1 MRGLTISLR
10 KDNPSEYYKLADEMR
25 RRKGGSTY
33 LLNKL
38 IDQLIH
44 PLYKQSAGWIL
55 VDGALHALVE
65 QDLRSSTRKFVKYSL
80 PLLIRRRGR
89 ACEKSFCH
97 G

>member
-1 MRGLTISLR
+1 MR
-10 KDNPSEYYKLADEMR
+10 KR
-25 RRKGGSTY
+25 RRNSVY
-33 LLNKL
+33 VLNKL
-38 IDQLIH
+38 IDSLIH

-65 QDLRSSTRKFVKYSL
+65 QDPRSSTRKFVKYSL
-80 PLLIRRRGR
+80 PLLIRRRR